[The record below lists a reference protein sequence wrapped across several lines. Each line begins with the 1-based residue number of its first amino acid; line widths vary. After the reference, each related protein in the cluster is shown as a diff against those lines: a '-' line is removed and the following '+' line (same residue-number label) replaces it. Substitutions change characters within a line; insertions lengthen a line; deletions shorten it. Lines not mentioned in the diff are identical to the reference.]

1 LAGFFQNLGVK
12 KGDQVAVL
20 LPKSEELMVSA
31 LSIWRLGASYIPLFT
46 AFGPQGIEYRL
57 QAGEA
62 SGIET
67 DETNRPKLDEIS
79 EQSRAVLQIITVFKD
94 KANTSSTDHSFW
106 KSLNQADPVTKP
118 TVVSGDDMMIL
129 LFTSGTTGN
138 PKGVPIPVKCL
149 ASFEAYM
156 RFGLDVRS
164 DDVFWNMADPGW
176 AYGLYDNLLGPLLLG
191 KTVHF
196 YGGAFSPEDVYKI
209 MHKWQ
214 VTNFASA
221 PTAYRSP

>member
-1 LAGFFQNLGVK
+1 
-12 KGDQVAVL
+12 
-20 LPKSEELMVSA
+20 
-31 LSIWRLGASYIPLFT
+31 
-46 AFGPQGIEYRL
+46 
-57 QAGEA
+57 
-62 SGIET
+62 
-67 DETNRPKLDEIS
+67 
-79 EQSRAVLQIITVFKD
+79 
-94 KANTSSTDHSFW
+94 
-106 KSLNQADPVTKP
+106 
-118 TVVSGDDMMIL
+118 MMIL